1 MWFGRSRL
9 FRTHSKQGYLGLQV
23 AIPRVWVSWAGHETK
38 TFLKTITHTP
48 EEASCL
54 LDKPPWTN
62 MPNKDPP
69 YGDEGYFGSIFR
81 EARHNPCLM
90 TPLSLFLF
98 LFFGIFFIV
107 TLVFQCPTLLLGL
120 LLSPILQRTPWYIE
134 FLYPMGIAKWGH
146 FFLMSHASKKSDR
159 KDDKNRGFHSRTA
172 EQKYEV
178 VPGRV
183 YIHPIPQFVDNLGY
197 LVVCLPGPKNPKNT
211 KKEAPKDQHEGTIV
225 AALIDCGD
233 ASAVTR
239 ALDLIEKFHYS
250 KNKIQIHA
258 ICSTHKHHDHTGGNH
273 DLMKDQERGN
283 NITHVFGG
291 AVEKVPACSHPV
303 ANGDVLDLPKVK
315 DNNMN
320 HLIEIEVVAVPGHTR
335 GSVVYRLRSKVSPTS
350 VEYLFTGD
358 TMFSAG
364 GGVPF
369 EADIGNETEKTL
381 SKSNGNTFI
390 RAGIGQSA
398 MERSFAEILS
408 RALPNDKGD
417 EQVGERILVFPGHEY
432 TSELLSRQFHMSMAE
447 SCKWKN
453 FAPMEFFETVSQ
465 MYIALHRRSLPH
477 NSGRLLAVPSTIR
490 RELAISPHF
499 RSMKRTA
506 ELVVRA
512 IIFWHT
518 HFCEHKI
525 NDAHRPQ
532 KRDEK
537 AIPRG
542 EGRDS
547 NSFRWNLG
555 ADDVNREIFTT
566 VYTADLESIVDELAS
581 GKIKKNKAI
590 KQLRDL
596 KLKMKEP
603 VINRR
608 PIPNALPSDKH
619 IYQGVAGLALLGSPP
634 SAMTFSDSRT
644 MNLAPPID
652 SNSDRIRVSMKRLII
667 VLERLGV
674 LNNEEAAAEGMI
686 RQLWKEAGVYM
697 HGEDPKYYGDST
709 DVETDSSD
717 EIELGIL
724 KWVLYGIPAN
734 QPSWFAKNCCMP
746 CSKVPPPRKFP
757 DHPAKSMKQKH
768 GNLVAH
774 DVYTCALCRNAT
786 GCALADDDTDRKPQ
800 LSLKESVS
808 DESLDEN
815 GLEMDELAN
824 QLLRRAPHSP

>member
-1 MWFGRSRL
+1 M
-9 FRTHSKQGYLGLQV
+9 
-23 AIPRVWVSWAGHETK
+23 
-38 TFLKTITHTP
+38 
-48 EEASCL
+48 
-54 LDKPPWTN
+54 
-62 MPNKDPP
+62 
-69 YGDEGYFGSIFR
+69 
-81 EARHNPCLM
+81 
-90 TPLSLFLF
+90 
-98 LFFGIFFIV
+98 V
-107 TLVFQCPTLLLGL
+107 TLLFQCPTLLLGL

-146 FFLMSHASKKSDR
+146 FFLMSHANRKSDR

-197 LVVCLPGPKNPKNT
+197 LVVCLPRPKSEGKNSKKA
-211 KKEAPKDQHEGTIV
+211 KKEAPKEQIEGTIV
-225 AALIDCGD
+225 ALLIDCGD
-233 ASAVTR
+233 SGSVIKAI
-239 ALDLIEKFHYS
+239 DLIEKFHYS
-250 KNKIQIHA
+250 KNRIEIHA
-258 ICSTHKHHDHTGGNH
+258 ICSTHKHHDHTGGNK
-273 DLMKDQERGN
+273 DLMKDELRGKT
-283 NITHVFGG
+283 ITHVFGG
-291 AVEKVPACSHPV
+291 AVERVPGCSHPV
-303 ANGDVLDLPKVK
+303 ANGDILDLPKCE

-320 HLIEIEVVAVPGHTR
+320 DVVEIEVVAVPGHTR
-335 GSVVYRLRSKVSPTS
+335 GSVVFRLRNKTDSAS

-381 SKSNGNTFI
+381 SHSNGNTFV

-398 MERSFAEILS
+398 MERCFSEILS
-408 RALPNDKGD
+408 RALPNDHGD
-417 EQVGERILVFPGHEY
+417 EAVGERILVFPGHEY
-432 TSELLSRQFHMSMAE
+432 TSELLSRQFQLSLAE

-453 FAPMEFFETVSQ
+453 FAPMDFFETVSQ

-499 RSMKRTA
+499 RSMRRSA

-518 HFCEHKI
+518 HFCENKVK
-525 NDAHRPQ
+525 DAERKHIKDQ
-532 KRDEK
+532 KVTSSG
-537 AIPRG
+537 G
-542 EGRDS
+542 EDRRES

-555 ADDVNREIFTT
+555 ASDVNREIFTT
-566 VYTADLESIVDELAS
+566 VYTADLETIIDELAS
-581 GKIKKNKAI
+581 GKIRKNKAI
-590 KQLRDL
+590 NRLREL

-644 MNLAPPID
+644 MNVAPPID

-667 VLERLGV
+667 VLERLGA
-674 LNNEEAAAEGMI
+674 LSNEEAVAEGMI

-697 HGEDPKYYGDST
+697 QDGEGNHKSYGAST
-709 DVETDSSD
+709 DVESNASD

-734 QPSWFAKNCCMP
+734 QPTWFSKTCCMP
-746 CSKVPPPRKFP
+746 CSRVPPPREFP
-757 DHPAKSMKQKH
+757 NHPAKSMKQKT

-774 DVYTCALCRNAT
+774 DVYTCALCRSAT
-786 GCALADDDTDRKPQ
+786 GCAYADDEGVTERNRG
-800 LSLKESVS
+800 LVLKETLSE
-808 DESLDEN
+808 ESLDEN
-815 GLEMDELAN
+815 GLEMEELAN